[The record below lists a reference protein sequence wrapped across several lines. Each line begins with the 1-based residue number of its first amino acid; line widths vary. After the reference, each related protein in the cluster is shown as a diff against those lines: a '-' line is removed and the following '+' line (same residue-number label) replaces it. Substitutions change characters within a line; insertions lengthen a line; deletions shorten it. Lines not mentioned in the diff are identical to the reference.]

1 MAARQRVYSPHTRE
15 AVALL
20 GRLVRTGRIERRMTA
35 SDVSERAGITRVTLR
50 RIENGDPG
58 TDIGLYFEAATIVGV
73 PLFSASPAEL
83 RRANREAADRL
94 TLLPRHAHSPRV
106 DDDF

>member
-50 RIENGDPG
+50 R
-58 TDIGLYFEAATIVGV
+58 
-73 PLFSASPAEL
+73 
-83 RRANREAADRL
+83 ANREAADRL